1 MATIKRLDVRRSKKK
16 WVTCIMRL
24 RASVSLYM
32 LAEADAKEVLE
43 LLAAFIDLR
52 SDLF

>member
-1 MATIKRLDVRRSKKK
+1 MATIKRLDVRRSNKK

-32 LAEADAKEVLE
+32 LAEADAEEVFK

-52 SDLF
+52 PDLF